1 MGAWR
6 KWVRQP
12 QTVFLR
18 KAAFQ
23 VHLWIGLALGL
34 YIVMLSITGSALVFR
49 REMDAA
55 FRTPLPTFDEKA
67 TVLTTEQIT
76 QRATAI
82 YPDYKITFVSTG
94 VRRRNPA
101 IEITMERGGEVMDRL
116 FNPYTG
122 ADLGDAFPWKSRALL
137 WVVNLHDDLL
147 FDRDGRWWNGVLSGI
162 VTVLCLTGAIVW
174 WPGSMRWRRG
184 MSIKWS
190 AGWRR
195 LNFDMHSAIGF
206 WVFLLMLI
214 WGISGIYLGIPD
226 PFTETSAYFA
236 GPNGDGK
243 IGLWIEEVM
252 LWMTR
257 LHFGRWR
264 NMPLQIL
271 WVILGLVPA
280 VLFVTGTIMWWQ
292 RVIRKR
298 NPETGQRVVKATAA
312 GKAAPASTAARTVT
326 GVAGGL

>member
-1 MGAWR
+1 MGVWR

-49 REMDAA
+49 REMDVA
-55 FRTPLPTFDEKA
+55 FRTPLPAYDEKA
-67 TVLTTEQIT
+67 TILTTEQIT
-76 QRATAI
+76 ERALAL
-82 YPDYKITFVSTG
+82 YPGYTVTFVSQG

-101 IEITMERGGEVMDRL
+101 IAVDLKRGDDVKERL

-122 ADLGDAFPWKSRALL
+122 ADLGDSFPWRSRALL
-137 WVVNLHDDLL
+137 WLVNLHDELL
-147 FDRDGRWWNGVLSGI
+147 LNRTGRWWNGFLSGI
-162 VTVLCLTGAIVW
+162 VTVLCLTGAVVW

-195 LNFDMHSAIGF
+195 MNFDLHSAIGF
-206 WVFLLMLI
+206 WMFALLFV
-214 WGISGIYLGIPD
+214 WAVSGIYLGIPD
-226 PFTETSAYFA
+226 PFTSASAYFS

-243 IGLWIEEVM
+243 IGLWIETTM
-252 LWMTR
+252 QWMTR

-264 NMPLQIL
+264 NIPLQIL
-271 WVILGLVPA
+271 WVILGLAPA
-280 VLFVTGTIMWWQ
+280 VLFVSGAVMWWQ
-292 RVIRKR
+292 RVVRKR
-298 NPETGQRVVKATAA
+298 NPETGRPVVKAA
-312 GKAAPASTAARTVT
+312 GSGR
-326 GVAGGL
+326 